1 VSTGPDLQAL
11 GAALE
16 RKVSEALRL
25 LQARHATLRPHL
37 PALIGVSGGRDSVA
51 LLHFLAS
58 RGWKKL
64 IVCHLNHG
72 LRGRE
77 SGQDATFVRRTAA
90 QLGLACEIHAIQ
102 IATQAKRDKLS
113 IETCARAER
122 DAFFQRMSKK
132 HEASF
137 VFLAHHAED
146 QAETVLGNLCR
157 GTSLHGLSGMALT
170 STDREG
176 LTKLRP
182 LLEVRREEING
193 YVRAHDLAYREDSS
207 NASLQHRRNRLRH
220 EALPLL
226 VDICQRDVIEIMV
239 RGARFASRDEAF
251 LRESAL
257 RLAQEERLWETDG
270 GLLITPRL
278 KTAHFAIQAR
288 VLRHWLVKTLKLKGI
303 GSHEIEGVVG
313 LLENDSVAKL
323 NLPGG
328 ACVRRKAKRLFVE
341 ASQSGASEKAD
352 FLRKAST

>member
-1 VSTGPDLQAL
+1 M
-11 GAALE
+11 
-16 RKVSEALRL
+16 
-25 LQARHATLRPHL
+25 
-37 PALIGVSGGRDSVA
+37 A

-64 IVCHLNHG
+64 VVCHLNHG

-77 SGQDATFVRRTAA
+77 SGQDATFVRRAA
-90 QLGLACEIHAIQ
+90 TQLGFACEIQ
-102 IATQAKRDKLS
+102 TLRIATQAKRDKLS

-122 DAFFQRMSKK
+122 DALFQRMSKK
-132 HEASF
+132 HEASC

-182 LLEVRREEING
+182 LLEARREEING
-193 YVRAHDLAYREDSS
+193 YIRAHDLPYREDSS

-226 VDICQRDVIEIMV
+226 VDICQRDVVEIMV
-239 RGARFASRDEAF
+239 RGARLACRDEAF

-257 RLAQEERLWETDG
+257 RLAQEEGLWEADG
-270 GLLITPRL
+270 ALLVTPRL

-288 VLRHWLVKTLKLKGI
+288 VIRHWLVKTLKMKGI

-313 LLENDSVAKL
+313 LLENESVAKL

-328 ACVRRKAKRLFVE
+328 ACVRRKSKRLFVE
-341 ASQSGASEKAD
+341 AAQPPGTEKRD
-352 FLRKAST
+352 PVRKAST

>member
-1 VSTGPDLQAL
+1 M
-11 GAALE
+11 
-16 RKVSEALRL
+16 
-25 LQARHATLRPHL
+25 
-37 PALIGVSGGRDSVA
+37 A

-77 SGQDATFVRRTAA
+77 SGQDATFVRRTAT
-90 QLGLACEIHAIQ
+90 QLGLACEIHAAR

-132 HEASF
+132 HEASC

-182 LLEVRREEING
+182 LLEARREEISG
-193 YVRAHDLAYREDSS
+193 YVRAHDLPFCEDSS

-226 VDICQRDVIEIMV
+226 ADICQRDVVEIMV
-239 RGARFASRDEAF
+239 RGARFAGRDEAF
-251 LRESAL
+251 LREAAL
-257 RLAQEERLWETDG
+257 RFAQEEGLWETDG
-270 GLLITPRL
+270 ALAVTPRL
-278 KTAHFAIQAR
+278 KAAHFSIQAR
-288 VLRHWLVKTLKLKGI
+288 VLRHWLVKILKMKGI

-313 LLENDSVAKL
+313 LLENESMAKL

-328 ACVRRKAKRLFVE
+328 ACVRRKARRLFVE
-341 ASQSGASEKAD
+341 TPQPTAAEKAAP
-352 FLRKAST
+352 LRKAST